1 MKKIVCASVA
11 AFAFNN
17 YFISVIAL
25 ITLGIC
31 FLVAVVDE
39 RERIGH

>member
-11 AFAFNN
+11 AFAINN
-17 YFISVIAL
+17 FFVSVIAILTL
-25 ITLGIC
+25 ISC
-31 FLVAVVDE
+31 FLIAVADE